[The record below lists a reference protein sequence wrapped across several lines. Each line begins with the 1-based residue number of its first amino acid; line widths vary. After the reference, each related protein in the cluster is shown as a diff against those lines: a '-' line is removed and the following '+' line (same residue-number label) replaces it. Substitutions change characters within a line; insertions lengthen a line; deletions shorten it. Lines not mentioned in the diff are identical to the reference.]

1 MMRKIQKIPYPRENT
16 WRRSFYYHGNKRF
29 LGCKFHGKVVF
40 ATYLPP
46 TKLKTYKKQ
55 EKGLNTLNSVNPFFY
70 NVFSKIVTASVCI
83 ISVLNVYVCNVVEI
97 SLCPN
102 LSMTV
107 LGLTPFS
114 ASIVPCVCRRQ

>member
-1 MMRKIQKIPYPRENT
+1 M
-16 WRRSFYYHGNKRF
+16 
-29 LGCKFHGKVVF
+29 
-40 ATYLPP
+40 PP